1 MVKYTGNI
9 GDITLMLKHAMLDN
23 DIKQKDICNA
33 TGWSKS
39 TVSNLLN
46 NRTDNPS
53 IGVIMQLCNA
63 MGCDLIIDIAAR
75 EKK

>member
-1 MVKYTGNI
+1 MRVEYTGNI
-9 GDITLMLKHAMLDN
+9 EDVTKAIRHIMIDK
-23 DIKQKDICNA
+23 DIKQKDICNV

-53 IGVIMQLCNA
+53 MAVLLTLCEA
-63 MGCDLIIDIAAR
+63 LDCKLYIDI
-75 EKK
+75 E